1 MPFWLRVARLLAR
14 NGGVRLPK
22 TGDLGGPL
30 AILLSPEWKAELMQ
44 RRSGHTAEADLRF
57 APEVAFDIR
66 RPRLDSKSPFENKK
80 QLTALTAPTGFGKT
94 LLMAQWSRDAAANG
108 MTPCWHNVSRQA
120 NPLQLLLRQV
130 GQLIGVE
137 TGPPDA
143 AEPDMGMIVEA
154 STRLNRRYV
163 VFVDNLQ
170 KMTEQSQIQDFVGL
184 VEQCHASLRFVIS
197 TNIPHHVPLSTLRA
211 QNQLEQINAETLK
224 CSPSEIREFLG
235 DDLSEEAVS
244 FVEAITDGWPVALQ
258 YMRLNPR
265 FKSAL
270 RGNPLDIDALPQ
282 LDDVNEFI
290 QENIFLPMSK
300 ALKTVLIDMSA
311 FESFSANQAEFI
323 CEMGAVGGLLHRE
336 APFPFLRQSAGDPR
350 RFEFNPIFRR
360 FLGRELDWSSAEHVE
375 RVHQRAAQWFE
386 NNGDALR
393 AISCA
398 LKLKDT
404 QIAVDIFNRAGGI
417 ELGFR
422 HGMEKLQ
429 EIISRIPP
437 AIAER
442 EPQIALSNAVL
453 HMKDGNLDLG
463 RHFLRTADYQISQVE
478 PTSPFQHY
486 ASIPTMLMA
495 IYEDK
500 DISLT
505 EIEQKYDRR
514 ENPGTESYWAQ
525 GWYNNLAC
533 MIYYARG
540 DMGKAERSG
549 TLALELYRAAGSDY
563 SQIFMHIHLG
573 MINHIKGRLFD
584 SETCYTAAKALC
596 MSQSSPDAGLQAL
609 ADVLLAEVYFEYG
622 DFPTAEE
629 HLSQS
634 LSELDKHEAWV
645 EVLGRGYVTA
655 SYLALVRN
663 AVPEANSILDRCE
676 TIARSRDLP
685 RLLDI
690 IDVQRME
697 IAALSGDMEHAKTL
711 LQDSDLIPSMKHAA
725 DPEQRHFQNYYR
737 SSLGMARLLLQQ
749 SRGRQATK
757 ILDTI
762 MARQQQSGH
771 LGFFLRAAVMKVMAL
786 SSIDMQQ
793 KADQLFLKLAA
804 NPKFRLFKS
813 PFVLE
818 GAAMKY
824 YLKELIGRIP
834 LKELEPDVISFI
846 GSLIAALDTPERTT
860 VQIGILSKKENE
872 VLSLL
877 GAGHSNKMI
886 ARVLDISEATVK
898 YHLRNIFTKLGVGNR
913 LMAVQVARAKGVLA
927 E

>member
-1 MPFWLRVARLLAR
+1 MAR
-14 NGGVRLPK
+14 NSEGRLHE
-22 TGDLGGPL
+22 TGDFSGPF
-30 AILLSPEWKAELMQ
+30 AILLSLEWKAELIQ

-66 RPRLDSKSPFENKK
+66 RPRLDSRSPYENKK
-80 QLTALTAPTGFGKT
+80 QLTALTAPPGFGKT

-108 MTPCWHNVSRQA
+108 RTPCWHNVSRQA

-130 GQLIGVE
+130 AQLIRIE
-137 TGPPDA
+137 TEPPDA
-143 AEPDMGMIVEA
+143 TEPDIGMIVEA
-154 STRLNRRYV
+154 STRLSRRYV

-170 KMTEQSQIQDFVGL
+170 NMTEQNQLQDFVGL

-197 TNIPHHVPLSTLRA
+197 TNIPNHVPLSTLRA
-211 QNQLEQINAETLK
+211 QNQLEHITAETLK
-224 CSPSEIREFLG
+224 CTPSEIRDFLG
-235 DDLSEEAVS
+235 ADLSDEAVA
-244 FVEAITDGWPVALQ
+244 FVETTTDGWPVALQ
-258 YMRLNPR
+258 YMRLDPR
-265 FKSAL
+265 FRTALLGKS
-270 RGNPLDIDALPQ
+270 LDIDALPQ

-290 QENIFLPMSK
+290 QENIFLPMSDQLK
-300 ALKTVLIDMSA
+300 AVLIDMSA
-311 FESFSANQAEFI
+311 FESFSTNQAEFV

-360 FLGRELDWSSAEHVE
+360 FLQRELDWSSAEHVE
-375 RVHQRAAQWFE
+375 RVHRRAAQWFE
-386 NNGDALR
+386 DNGDAMR

-404 QIAVDIFNRAGGI
+404 QVAVDIFNRAGGI
-417 ELGFR
+417 EIGFR
-422 HGMEKLQ
+422 HGMDKLQ
-429 EIISRIPP
+429 HIISQIPP
-437 AIAER
+437 SIAER

-478 PTSPFQHY
+478 LTSPFQHY
-486 ASIPTMLMA
+486 AFIPTMLMA

-500 DISLT
+500 DISLS

-540 DMGKAERSG
+540 DMGGAERSG
-549 TLALELYRAAGSDY
+549 ALALELYRAAGSDY
-563 SQIFMHIHLG
+563 SEIFMHIHLG
-573 MINHIKGRLFD
+573 MINHIKGRLTA
-584 SETCYTAAKALC
+584 SEASYMAAKALC
-596 MSQSSPDAGLQAL
+596 TSQFLRDAGLLAL
-609 ADVLLAEVYFEYG
+609 ADVLLAEVHFEYG
-622 DFPTAEE
+622 DFQTGEE
-629 HLSQS
+629 FLRQS
-634 LSELDKHEAWV
+634 LHELDKHEAWV

-655 SYLALVRN
+655 SNLALVRN
-663 AVPEANSILDRCE
+663 ATHEAQSILDRCE
-676 TIARSRDLP
+676 SIARSRDLP

-690 IDVQRME
+690 VDAQRME
-697 IAALSGDMEHAKTL
+697 IAALSGDIEQAKALFQDSELIESMNHAK
-711 LQDSDLIPSMKHAA
+711 
-725 DPEQRHFQNYYR
+725 DPGQRHFQNHYR
-737 SSLGMARLLLQQ
+737 SSLAMARLLLQQ
-749 SRGRQATK
+749 SRGRQAIK
-757 ILDTI
+757 ILDAI
-762 MARQQQSGH
+762 MAKQTQSGH
-771 LGFFLRAAVMKVMAL
+771 MSFFLRAAIMKVLAL

-793 KADQLFLKLAA
+793 EADQLFVELAT
-804 NPKFRLFKS
+804 NPEFRLFKS

-818 GAAMKY
+818 GAAMKS

-834 LKELEPDVISFI
+834 LKGLEPDVISFI
-846 GSLIAALDTPERTT
+846 GSLIAALDTPERTS
-860 VQIGILSKKENE
+860 VQIGILSAKENE
-872 VLSLL
+872 VLNLL

-927 E
+927 EEE

>member
-1 MPFWLRVARLLAR
+1 M
-14 NGGVRLPK
+14 
-22 TGDLGGPL
+22 
-30 AILLSPEWKAELMQ
+30 
-44 RRSGHTAEADLRF
+44 RF

-66 RPRLDSKSPFENKK
+66 RPRLDSKSPFENRK
-80 QLTALTAPTGFGKT
+80 QLTALTAPPGFGKT
-94 LLMAQWSRDAAANG
+94 LLMAQWSRDAAAHG
-108 MTPCWHNVSRQA
+108 MTACWHNVSRQA
-120 NPLQLLLRQV
+120 NPLHLLLRQV
-130 GQLIGVE
+130 AQLIGIE
-137 TGPPDA
+137 TDQLDA
-143 AEPDMGMIVEA
+143 AETDMGLIVEA
-154 STRLNRRYV
+154 STRLIRRYV
-163 VFVDNLQ
+163 IFVDNLQ
-170 KMTEQSQIQDFVGL
+170 NMTEQSQIQDFVGL
-184 VEQCHASLRFVIS
+184 VAQCHASLRFVIS
-197 TNIPHHVPLSTLRA
+197 TNVPNHIPLSTLRA
-211 QNQLEQINAETLK
+211 QNQLEHITAETLK
-224 CSPSEIREFLG
+224 CSPPEIREFLG
-235 DDLSEEAVS
+235 DDLSEEALA

-258 YMRLNPR
+258 YMRMNPHL
-265 FKSAL
+265 KSAL
-270 RGNPLDIDALPQ
+270 RGKPLDIDALPE
-282 LDDVNEFI
+282 LHDVNEFI

-300 ALKTVLIDMSA
+300 TLKTVLIDMSA
-311 FESFSANQAEFI
+311 FESFSTNQAEFI
-323 CEMGAVGGLLHRE
+323 CETGAVGGLLHRE
-336 APFPFLRQSAGDPR
+336 APSPFLHQSAGDPR
-350 RFEFNPIFRR
+350 LFEFNPIFRL
-360 FLGRELDWSSAEHVE
+360 FLRRELDWSSAEHVE

-417 ELGFR
+417 EIGFR

-429 EIISRIPP
+429 EIVSRIPP

-514 ENPGTESYWAQ
+514 EIPGTESYWAQ

-540 DMGKAERSG
+540 DMGKAERAG

-563 SQIFMHIHLG
+563 SQIFMHLHLG
-573 MINHIKGRLFD
+573 MISHIKGRLFD

-596 MSQSSPDAGLQAL
+596 MSLSSPDAGLQAL

-622 DFPTAEE
+622 DFPTAERY
-629 HLSQS
+629 LSQS

-663 AVPEANSILDRCE
+663 AVPEAYSILNRCE

-690 IDVQRME
+690 VDVQRME
-697 IAALSGDMEHAKTL
+697 IAALSGDMDHAKAL
-711 LQDSDLIPSMKHAA
+711 LQESSLFPSMKHAA
-725 DPEQRHFQNYYR
+725 DPEHRHFQNHYR
-737 SSLGMARLLLQQ
+737 SSLFMARLLLQQ
-749 SRGRQATK
+749 SRGRQAIK
-757 ILDTI
+757 ILDTLI
-762 MARQQQSGH
+762 ARQQQCNH
-771 LGFFLRAAVMKVMAL
+771 LGFFLRSAVMKLMAL

-793 KADQLFLKLAA
+793 NADQLFLDLAS
-804 NPKFRLFKS
+804 NPDFRMFKS

-818 GAAMKY
+818 GAGMKD
-824 YLKELIGRIP
+824 YLKQLIGRIP
-834 LKELEPDVISFI
+834 LKELEPDVITFI
-846 GSLIAALDTPERTT
+846 GSLIVALDNPERNN

-872 VLSLL
+872 VLNLL

-927 E
+927 EEE